1 MALVPVRDSS
11 TPDEEPRDDTSDTD
25 PGKMSFLDHLDELR
39 KRLVVTA
46 IALLGGFLLC
56 FAFINPIF
64 DFIMRPLQE
73 ILPDGGRLVY
83 TEPTEAFFLYIKV
96 AALAGLVLA
105 TPVVLS
111 QVWLFVA
118 PGLYAHEKR
127 FAIPFV
133 VLATGFFVGGALFS
147 HLILF
152 PVAWRFFAGFASDYM
167 EFMPRIQPA
176 FSLYV
181 KLLLACGV
189 VFQMPTVVFFLA
201 RVGAVTSGF
210 LSRNIKYAIL
220 LIFIFAA
227 ILTPTGD
234 PVTLTLMASP
244 MILLYLLS
252 IGIAWL
258 FGRETDGQS

>member
-1 MALVPVRDSS
+1 MALVPSPHSS
-11 TPDEEPRDDTSDTD
+11 ELGEAPLDIATNADPR
-25 PGKMSFLDHLDELR
+25 KMSFLDHLDELR
-39 KRLVVTA
+39 KRLIITA
-46 IALLGGFLLC
+46 VALLCGFLLC
-56 FAFINPIF
+56 FALISPIF

-83 TEPTEAFFLYIKV
+83 TEPTEAFLLYIKV

-111 QVWLFVA
+111 QIWLFVA
-118 PGLYAHEKR
+118 PGLYVHEKR

-147 HLILF
+147 HYLLF
-152 PVAWRFFAGFASDYM
+152 PIAWRFFAGFASDYM

-201 RVGAVTSGF
+201 RVGVITAGF

-220 LIFIFAA
+220 PHSL
-227 ILTPTGD
+227 
-234 PVTLTLMASP
+234 
-244 MILLYLLS
+244 
-252 IGIAWL
+252 
-258 FGRETDGQS
+258 